1 MLVKSNDSD
10 SENNKSSD
18 VTHSYSGTRT
28 VAENSKS
35 AASIAEARLLAFV
48 AAAGFKGMKQCE
60 FDHDPAD
67 SRAPPADT
75 LRAP

>member
-1 MLVKSNDSD
+1 MMLVKSNDSD

-35 AASIAEARLLAFV
+35 AASIAEARLLAIG
-48 AAAGFKGMKQCE
+48 AAAG
-60 FDHDPAD
+60 
-67 SRAPPADT
+67 R
-75 LRAP
+75 

>member
-28 VAENSKS
+28 VAENSER
-35 AASIAEARLLAFV
+35 AHASISEARLLAIV
-48 AAAGFKGMKQCE
+48 AAAG
-60 FDHDPAD
+60 
-67 SRAPPADT
+67 R
-75 LRAP
+75 

>member
-1 MLVKSNDSD
+1 MMLVRSNDSD

-35 AASIAEARLLAFV
+35 AASIAEARLLAIV
-48 AAAGFKGMKQCE
+48 AAAG
-60 FDHDPAD
+60 
-67 SRAPPADT
+67 R
-75 LRAP
+75 